1 MGVGQW
7 GGGDSVRRWEGQR
20 GGVNSVRGLEWD
32 ISSSESRL
40 VTLSSSP
47 PPSSVD
53 CAANLPPMDTNGLAD
68 PYVKLRL
75 LPESSSAPKQ
85 KTERKEKTLDPE
97 WDETFF

>member
-1 MGVGQW
+1 MGYIFI
-7 GGGDSVRRWEGQR
+7 
-20 GGVNSVRGLEWD
+20 GVQVSYPL
-32 ISSSESRL
+32 L
-40 VTLSSSP
+40 LSP
-47 PPSSVD
+47 LSSVD